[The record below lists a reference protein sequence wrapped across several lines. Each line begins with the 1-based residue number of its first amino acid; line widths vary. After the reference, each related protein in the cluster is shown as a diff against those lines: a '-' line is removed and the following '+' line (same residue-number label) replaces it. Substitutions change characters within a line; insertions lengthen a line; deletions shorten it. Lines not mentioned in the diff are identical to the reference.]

1 MSVAWNGALQPCFEP
16 YCLFSKNEIST
27 RLILAKKGLKKAEI
41 TDFLAYVLV
50 IFHTTKGRVQIP
62 QNNEGFS

>member
-1 MSVAWNGALQPCFEP
+1 
-16 YCLFSKNEIST
+16 LFSKNEIST
-27 RLILAKKGLKKAEI
+27 RLVLAKKGLKKAEI